1 MDFDVI
7 PFEVGNDPIVVG
19 RFMTFQTGYQGEME
33 SAGGWVLRQCL
44 YRFVV
49 V

>member
-19 RFMTFQTGYQGEME
+19 RFMTPHTGYQGEME
-33 SAGGWVLRQCL
+33 EAGVWVVRQCL
-44 YRFVV
+44 
-49 V
+49 